1 MFEHGKYEVK
11 NSKQKKELEIP
22 NSDAHI
28 NSTEPA
34 RSSKE
39 KIVDYIFD
47 MFAMPDQIEL
57 SKVNNGN
64 DGFRQD
70 AENIRGYFLKAL
82 HKLPLKDG

>member
-1 MFEHGKYEVK
+1 ME
-11 NSKQKKELEIP
+11 NLKQKIPNEKKELDIP

-34 RSSKE
+34 RSSKG

-47 MFAMPDQIEL
+47 MFVMPDQIEL

-70 AENIRGYFLKAL
+70 AENIRGYFSKAV
-82 HKLPLKDG
+82 HKLPLNAD